1 MTILLIIAIFS
12 SSITIVYGHGLGTDR
27 SLPVTISG
35 KQLSVE
41 ASLNPTFL
49 DEVSGS
55 KPVFIVRT
63 VDDTTN
69 STISSIDMRIVV
81 ELNNQI
87 LVDQRFRSSDGVVKA
102 NLIPDSDIEGWQING
117 QARPSD

>member
-1 MTILLIIAIFS
+1 MYLVLKQYSASMTILLVIAIFS

-49 DEVSGS
+49 DEVSDS
-55 KPVFIVRT
+55 KPVFMVRT

-81 ELNNQI
+81 ELNNQT
-87 LVDQRFRSSDGVVKA
+87 
-102 NLIPDSDIEGWQING
+102 
-117 QARPSD
+117 